1 MYFCLYWIL
10 LCSFSLSSVNKDNKT
25 LCQCCS
31 LQLYYLRL
39 YCRVSLCAI
48 APCRYSQRF
57 RKSSDLLTQFQIQ
70 IQICRHSSRFQ
81 ICRHNSRFQIC
92 RHNLRSLDTVPDLQT
107 LSLDLYKQFSDLS
120 TERGYRW
127 QRFVTTQTTWIT
139 VLHVQKLILVKLQ
152 LKLHKYNAVTQIQYN
167 TTPYDE

>member
-1 MYFCLYWIL
+1 MIVLYCSDATMFVTSIMYFFLYWIL

-70 IQICRHSSRFQ
+70 IQICRH
-81 ICRHNSRFQIC
+81 NSRFQIC

-107 LSLDLYKQFSDLS
+107 LSLDLYKYSFQIFLLKEVIDGRDL
-120 TERGYRW
+120 
-127 QRFVTTQTTWIT
+127 
-139 VLHVQKLILVKLQ
+139 
-152 LKLHKYNAVTQIQYN
+152 
-167 TTPYDE
+167 

>member
-1 MYFCLYWIL
+1 MIVIYCSDATMFVTSIMYFFLYWIL

-70 IQICRHSSRFQ
+70 IQICRH
-81 ICRHNSRFQIC
+81 NSRFQIC

-107 LSLDLYKQFSDLS
+107 LSLDLYKYSFQIFLLKEVIDGRDL
-120 TERGYRW
+120 
-127 QRFVTTQTTWIT
+127 
-139 VLHVQKLILVKLQ
+139 
-152 LKLHKYNAVTQIQYN
+152 
-167 TTPYDE
+167 

>member
-1 MYFCLYWIL
+1 MIVLYCSDATMFVTSIMYFFLYWIL

-31 LQLYYLRL
+31 LQLYYLRF

-70 IQICRHSSRFQ
+70 IQICRHNSRFQ

-107 LSLDLYKQFSDLS
+107 LSLDLYKYSFQIFLLKEVVDGRDL
-120 TERGYRW
+120 
-127 QRFVTTQTTWIT
+127 
-139 VLHVQKLILVKLQ
+139 
-152 LKLHKYNAVTQIQYN
+152 
-167 TTPYDE
+167 